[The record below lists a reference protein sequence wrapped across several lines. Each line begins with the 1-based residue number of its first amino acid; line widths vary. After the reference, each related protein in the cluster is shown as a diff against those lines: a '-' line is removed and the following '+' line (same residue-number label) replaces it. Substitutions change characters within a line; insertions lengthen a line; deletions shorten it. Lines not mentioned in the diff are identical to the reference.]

1 MVIKR
6 YSNYIIYLSIEGTRL
21 VLHYEISQLLASKMS
36 DHQFD
41 IYFSKLWCKKS
52 QTDDQFG
59 LHQNL
64 CRLRAE
70 CRECPPGRGGRL
82 VCNNH
87 QDQENIARTYL
98 VDYKVINT
106 ENQSLIV
113 KQVTKTAILCP
124 VSSNCN
130 QVRTTIKIDRFVFL
144 GLHGKFFFYAMGN
157 VKNVP

>member
-6 YSNYIIYLSIEGTRL
+6 YSNYIIYLSIESTRL

-144 GLHGKFFFYAMGN
+144 GLHGKCFFMLWEM
-157 VKNVP
+157 